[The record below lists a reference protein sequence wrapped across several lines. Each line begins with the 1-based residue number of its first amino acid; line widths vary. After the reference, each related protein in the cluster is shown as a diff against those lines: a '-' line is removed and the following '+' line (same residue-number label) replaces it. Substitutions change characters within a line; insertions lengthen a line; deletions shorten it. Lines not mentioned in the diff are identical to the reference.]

1 MLQNDE
7 RMKRAIEVEN
17 RRREEEEERRRQ
29 QREADEAEARRRRKE
44 EEEAAARERQ
54 RSNDQLCSTFMT
66 IFGIIGIGLFIGLI
80 ASG

>member
-29 QREADEAEARRRRKE
+29 QREADEAEARRRKKE
-44 EEEAAARERQ
+44 AEEAEARERQ
-54 RSNDQLCSTFMT
+54 KSRNQMCYVIGFVFV
-66 IFGIIGIGLFIGLI
+66 IGWFIIMLGLL
-80 ASG
+80 SS